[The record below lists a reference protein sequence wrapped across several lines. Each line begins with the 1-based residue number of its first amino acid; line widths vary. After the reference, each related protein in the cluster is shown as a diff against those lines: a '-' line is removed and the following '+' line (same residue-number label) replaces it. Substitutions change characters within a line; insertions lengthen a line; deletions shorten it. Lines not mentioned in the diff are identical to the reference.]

1 MGFYKDFLCIFFPYI
16 SNFFFFQV
24 TKFSG
29 VYIYKVCDVLRDT
42 GFKVPHFSFI
52 CRKYVAL
59 SIDSDFGFIVFSFQ
73 LEQKYNVSYVSLG
86 FLIFPHIQM

>member
-1 MGFYKDFLCIFFPYI
+1 MIFFH
-16 SNFFFFQV
+16 V

-29 VYIYKVCDVLRDT
+29 LYKYKGGDMLWVTVSRRHT
-42 GFKVPHFSFI
+42 SVSYFE
-52 CRKYVAL
+52 KYVAL

-73 LEQKYNVSYVSLG
+73 LEQKYNVTYVSLG